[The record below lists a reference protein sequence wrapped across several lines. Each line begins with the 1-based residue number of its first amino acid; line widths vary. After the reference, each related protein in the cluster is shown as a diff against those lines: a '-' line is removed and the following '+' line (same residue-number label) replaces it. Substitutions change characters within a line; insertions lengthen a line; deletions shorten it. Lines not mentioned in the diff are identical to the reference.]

1 MFLLETLSENV
12 FPYLSQPLEAV
23 HLPWHLTPSCL
34 WNTSGCSDIPHITSF
49 WHCCSCLPLSPFN
62 DSYDIGP
69 TPITGIISYQLIT
82 DLHSIC
88 NLRITWPIHRFW
100 TLGWPHLGE
109 TIAYT
114 AYHHCLMWAYLRR
127 MQGHKPNMGVSV
139 IKVCIYIFH
148 NSTCGDGSLACLDIV
163 SNLPHT
169 FFSPCFTTGKAR
181 LSHLSNMSP
190 FPGGRKGKNKG
201 QKDMPL

>member
-1 MFLLETLSENV
+1 M
-12 FPYLSQPLEAV
+12 
-23 HLPWHLTPSCL
+23 
-34 WNTSGCSDIPHITSF
+34 
-49 WHCCSCLPLSPFN
+49 
-62 DSYDIGP
+62 
-69 TPITGIISYQLIT
+69 IT

-100 TLGWPHLGE
+100 TSGWPHLWE

-181 LSHLSNMSP
+181 LSHCPICLHSQEE
-190 FPGGRKGKNKG
+190 GKARIKGKKICLYKMFFYKKSYCATTLHSMGHNQVPCILLAAK
-201 QKDMPL
+201 